1 MTEKKTIIVTNFLTQ
16 TSMIVADSVE
26 DYESYLPDKVETF
39 RFSSKNVDYTFL
51 VNKDLLD
58 GKDRDYFIG
67 ALLCM
72 SYHTMVK
79 DTSNEDK

>member
-1 MTEKKTIIVTNFLTQ
+1 MII
-16 TSMIVADSVE
+16 ADKLE
-26 DYESYLPDKVETF
+26 DYEQRLPDRVETF
-39 RFSSKNVDYTFL
+39 RFSDKETDFRFV

-72 SYHTMVK
+72 NYLSMTENIMNGK
-79 DTSNEDK
+79 K